1 MAEEEILR
9 EIADLL
15 AKPKSR
21 GEMIGEFL
29 REVAV
34 LLMVF
39 APLEA
44 LFSPAAL
51 GWWEIV
57 GLMGFAVGLGY
68 LGLRIEER
76 RE

>member
-15 AKPKSR
+15 AKRKSR
-21 GEMIGEFL
+21 GEMAGELL
-29 REVAV
+29 REAAV

-44 LFSPAAL
+44 LFSPSAL
-51 GWWEIV
+51 HWWELV
-57 GLMGFAVGLGY
+57 ALMALAVSLGY
-68 LGLRIEER
+68 LGLRIEETR
-76 RE
+76 R